1 MKLTKRLISNIIVAV
16 ALIYIIIYFYISY
29 DNTNGVFELMAIS
42 IAAFLGEFIRYVR
55 SDEFHKKN
63 LMRVISIALIV
74 TISTT
79 TLIYM
84 KLTCRDVKNKV
95 YIELTK
101 DVSYGSFVDMKLIQ
115 SVTAGKNKYAFYTD
129 DNSIGLVKYK
139 RLLLNRYGEK
149 IIFAGGDYKSEGY
162 ESGQY
167 IRKYEEN
174 PSDASITKYI
184 ILFGYNEKD
193 EIGRIQVDYKFT
205 NSQNT
210 EQQAE
215 FKITGKSF
223 FAVSF
228 KAEGISQS
236 IKVFDRQ
243 DNDITD
249 KYFTNNQ

>member
-16 ALIYIIIYFYISY
+16 ALIYFIIYSYISY
-29 DNTNGVFELMAIS
+29 DNTNGVLGLVATS

-55 SDEFHKKN
+55 SEEFRKKN
-63 LMRVISIALIV
+63 LVRVISIALIV

-95 YIELTK
+95 YIEITK
-101 DVSYGSFVDMKLIQ
+101 GGSYGSFVNMKLIQ
-115 SVTAGKNKYAFYTD
+115 SVAAGKNKYAFYTD
-129 DNSIGLVKYK
+129 DNTIGLVKYK

-149 IIFAGGDYKSEGY
+149 TIFAGGDYESEGY

-167 IRKYEEN
+167 IRKYEEYN
-174 PSDASITKYI
+174 LDESSTKYT

-193 EIGRIQVDYKFT
+193 EIGRIQVDYKFA

-236 IKVFDRQ
+236 IRVFDRQ
-243 DNDITD
+243 DKDITD